1 MASQGEKFAE
11 LAERIERELKR
22 MNDAAAAAAPLG
34 PARARETAIPWFA
47 RVLSRVRRRS
57 KEQPN
62 AGDEE
67 ARRFDEVER
76 RLESLEKYGAAL
88 AREAEQHAANAGEW
102 ERRAELAV
110 LAGDDDLAREAL
122 SRQREALHRASS
134 LERQAAT
141 ISAAMA
147 EYTSA
152 LAVLKASSR

>member
-22 MNDAAAAAAPLG
+22 MDDAAAAAARLG
-34 PARARETAIPWFA
+34 PARARETAPSWFA
-47 RVLSRVRRRS
+47 RVFSRLRRR
-57 KEQPN
+57 KDQPS
-62 AGDEE
+62 AGDEG

-76 RLESLEKYGAAL
+76 RLESLEQYGAAL
-88 AREAEQHAANAGEW
+88 AREAAQHAANAGEW

-110 LAGDDDLAREAL
+110 LAGNDDVAREAL
-122 SRQREALHRASS
+122 SRQREAHHRASS

-152 LAVLKASSR
+152 LAALKASSR

>member
-22 MNDAAAAAAPLG
+22 MNDVAADAARLG
-34 PARARETAIPWFA
+34 PARARETAPSWFA
-47 RVLSRVRRRS
+47 RVFSRVRRGKAR
-57 KEQPN
+57 PG

-76 RLESLEKYGAAL
+76 RLESLEQYGAAL
-88 AREAEQHAANAGEW
+88 AREAAQHAANAGEW

-110 LAGDDDLAREAL
+110 LAGDDALARDAL
-122 SRQREALHRASS
+122 SRQREALQRASS

-152 LAVLKASSR
+152 LAAIKASSR

>member
-22 MNDAAAAAAPLG
+22 MNDGAAAAARLG
-34 PARARETAIPWFA
+34 PARARETAPSWLA
-47 RVLSRVRRRS
+47 RVLSRFRRR
-57 KEQPN
+57 KDPPN
-62 AGDEE
+62 AGDEG

-76 RLESLEKYGAAL
+76 RLESLEQYGAAL
-88 AREAEQHAANAGEW
+88 AREAAQHAANAGEW

-110 LAGDDDLAREAL
+110 LAGDDDLARDAL
-122 SRQREALHRASS
+122 SRQREALQRASS

-152 LAVLKASSR
+152 LAAIKASSR